1 MTKTPPPIGSA
12 LLTLVGVTLRRF
24 SRGRA
29 VWAVVPIAFL
39 PVLFASFVHEG
50 GAIMGPT
57 LLIMGLLPPV
67 FVASAIGEELEE
79 RTSTYLWSRPLP
91 RWTLLVGKLLA
102 LAPIAIGLVMLSWFL
117 AINVGLGHAPTTR
130 SIVAFGAG
138 ATAVCATAA
147 GLGTLVP
154 KHGMALSIIYFVV
167 IDLAVGAI
175 PAPVQQISISHHVR
189 ILGDLERAFAEPSAV
204 AQPAIT
210 LAILTTAWLAI
221 ALARL
226 RRLES

>member
-1 MTKTPPPIGSA
+1 MSKTPPPIGSA

-24 SRGRA
+24 ARGRA

-39 PVLFASFVHEG
+39 PVLFASFVHEP

-67 FVASAIGEELEE
+67 FVASAIAEEIEE

-102 LAPIAIGLVMLSWFL
+102 LAPIAIALVVLCWFL
-117 AINVGLGHAPTTR
+117 SINVGVGHAPTTR
-130 SIVAFGAG
+130 SLVAFGAG
-138 ATAVCATAA
+138 AVAVCATSA

-154 KHGMALSIIYFVV
+154 KHGMALSIIYFFV

-189 ILGDLERAFAEPSAV
+189 MLGGLEDPSAIG
-204 AQPAIT
+204 QPAVT
-210 LAILTTAWLAI
+210 LAILTALWLAI
-221 ALARL
+221 ALLRL
-226 RRLES
+226 RRLEA